1 LSDGREG
8 GEGAEP
14 QAVAP
19 PELPG
24 GFSRRALTWGIGIA
38 AASFTLAVLWS
49 AFGDRWLAPRT
60 AAPSTFS
67 VSAIGHAAAA
77 RFLRDAGLGVSTRQ
91 SRAGAGMDKDHPLV
105 LAEPA
110 SLERGTPEGGRFV
123 AAWEEA
129 GRLGAPRLVVLP
141 KWRGV
146 AQDKD
151 PRWLGRVALL
161 PPSAAHAA
169 LAALLPGT
177 APTLVARRT
186 VTADCQSGWTGAGTF
201 AVDLR
206 HAQLLAPAAGL
217 EPEVSCPGGLLVA
230 RLPARTAAE
239 PASFVLA
246 DPDVLNNQGLGRA
259 DHAAL
264 LYALFATRMAA
275 HGVVF
280 DETLHGY
287 YHEPGLLAEALRF
300 PLVLALTASL
310 VLAGLAIWAGSG
322 RLGKAVPP
330 PPAVA
335 AGKGVL
341 IDTTAALLSTGGH
354 SGESLARY
362 ARETLRDVAAASFLP
377 PDLTDRER
385 VDRLARLAAT
395 RGVALDL
402 PALLARIA
410 AVAAS
415 RGSDANVLTLARH
428 LHRFRVEMT
437 HVARKSR

>member
-1 LSDGREG
+1 VS
-8 GEGAEP
+8 GEPEAL
-14 QAVAP
+14 AAS
-19 PELPG
+19 ELPG

-38 AASFTLAVLWS
+38 TASFTLAVLWA

-60 AAPSTFS
+60 VAPSTFS
-67 VSAIGHAAAA
+67 VSALGHAAAA

-91 SRAGAGMDKDHPLV
+91 SRGGAGIDKDHPLV

-110 SLERGTPEGGRFV
+110 SVVRSIAEGERFA

-129 GRLGAPRLVVLP
+129 GRRGALRLVVLP
-141 KWRGV
+141 KWRGEPK
-146 AQDKD
+146 ADD
-151 PRWLGRVALL
+151 PRWLGHAWLL
-161 PPSAAHAA
+161 PPATARGALELLPLPAAAPR
-169 LAALLPGT
+169 LAARHDLVDTCRAGWDGPGI
-177 APTLVARRT
+177 
-186 VTADCQSGWTGAGTF
+186 F

-217 EPEVSCPGGLLVA
+217 EPEVACPGGLLVA
-230 RLPARTAAE
+230 RLPARSAAE
-239 PASFVLA
+239 PATFVLA

-264 LYALFATRMAA
+264 LYSLLATRMAA

-280 DETLHGY
+280 DETIHGY
-287 YHEPGLLAEALRF
+287 YREPGLLAEALRF
-300 PLVLALTASL
+300 PLVLAVLASL
-310 VLAGLAIWAGSG
+310 VFSALAIWAGSG

-341 IDTTAALLSTGGH
+341 IDTTAALLSAGGH

-377 PDLTDRER
+377 PDLADRER

-395 RGVALDL
+395 RNVAVDL

-410 AVAAS
+410 AAAAT
-415 RGSDANVLTLARH
+415 RGGDAHVLTLARH

-437 HVARKSR
+437 DVARKNR